1 MRRLLSILGPI
12 VAIPLAW
19 MAVTSFSTGSAVS
32 TWAPCP
38 RNWGWL
44 PSYLPRESPLVALP
58 FRMGD
63 AHVKVCYGSP
73 SLRGR
78 KMIGGDAVP
87 FGRLWRTGANE
98 PTTIHVDRRLRFGAL
113 ALAPGSYA
121 IYTIPGAG
129 EWQVVVNRSTR
140 QWGLESE
147 YTNEVASHE
156 VGRFALAPERLASTV
171 ERLQFRA
178 EPAATGAVD
187 LLLEWQ
193 NTRIRIP
200 LAEGFGEGD
209 SIDEPTMPSDLR

>member
-1 MRRLLSILGPI
+1 MRRFFSILAPI

-19 MAVTSFSTGSAVS
+19 MAVTSLSTSSAVS

-44 PSYLPRESPLVALP
+44 PAYLARESPLVALP

-78 KMIGGDAVP
+78 KMIGGDSVP
-87 FGRLWRTGANE
+87 FGELWRTGANE
-98 PTTIHVDRRLRFGAL
+98 PTTIHVDRRFRFGAL
-113 ALAPGSYA
+113 ALPAGSYS

-129 EWQVVVNRSTR
+129 EWQVIVNRATR

-147 YTNEVASHE
+147 YTAEVASHE
-156 VGRFALAPERLASTV
+156 VGRFALAPERLASSV

-178 EPAATGAVD
+178 EPAATGATD

-200 LAEGFGEGD
+200 LAEGY
-209 SIDEPTMPSDLR
+209 DETEPIEQDMPNDLR